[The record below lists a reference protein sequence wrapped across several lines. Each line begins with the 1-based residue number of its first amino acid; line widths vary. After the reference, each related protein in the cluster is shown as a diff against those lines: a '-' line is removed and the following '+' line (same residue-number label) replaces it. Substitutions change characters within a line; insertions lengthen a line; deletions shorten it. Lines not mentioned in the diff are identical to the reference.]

1 MCCKWNIYRSTIV
14 PKKLSSPE
22 KFVVALMNNNKK
34 ICFSFFFWKICACQV
49 FPLCVVNEIF
59 IVIPLFQKSSP
70 AQKNLWLRSWTITR
84 KFASVFFFL
93 KNFYLSGLPFM
104 CCKWNIYRSTLIP
117 KKLPCPEKF
126 VVALMN
132 YNKKNI
138 CFSFFG
144 MLTFGILE
152 HFMACNGVLTK
163 LPPPTKKRLEPPAF
177 EFLIFPS
184 PSVLEPFNSL

>member
-84 KFASVFFFL
+84 KFASVFFFWKIFTCQVFPL
-93 KNFYLSGLPFM
+93 CVVNEIFIVVPLFQKSSPAQKNLWLHSWTITKRIFASVFL
-104 CCKWNIYRSTLIP
+104 
-117 KKLPCPEKF
+117 
-126 VVALMN
+126 
-132 YNKKNI
+132 
-138 CFSFFG
+138 
-144 MLTFGILE
+144 
-152 HFMACNGVLTK
+152 ACWL
-163 LPPPTKKRLEPPAF
+163 LAY
-177 EFLIFPS
+177 
-184 PSVLEPFNSL
+184 

>member
-1 MCCKWNIYRSTIV
+1 MNSILEKKLWTNFYLSGLLFMCCKWNIYRSTIV

-34 ICFSFFFWKICACQV
+34 ICFS
-49 FPLCVVNEIF
+49 
-59 IVIPLFQKSSP
+59 
-70 AQKNLWLRSWTITR
+70 
-84 KFASVFFFL
+84 FFFL

-163 LPPPTKKRLEPPAF
+163 LPPPPTKKRLDPPAF